1 MSGIFAIISP
11 IYIAIL
17 LGYGATRMGL
27 FGKADT
33 RVFGKFVINFA
44 LPALIF
50 NAVSQRPIAE
60 VLNASYMAAYLG
72 GSLTMLVI
80 GYFCARRLG
89 KLDHTGSTFAAMGV
103 SCSNSG
109 YIGLPILLATM
120 PAMASV
126 ALAMNVIIENVIVI
140 PLLLMMAES
149 GRQDSGPPLRV
160 FLQTLVR
167 VARMPLVMGLVAGL
181 AVSLMGWSL
190 PSPVAR
196 TVTLFAQASGA
207 LSLFVI
213 GGTLV
218 GLPLHGLEVHEPDM
232 VGVKGYD
239 AGILQALTRHD
250 LWIVSKSSNANSIT
264 HWVAGSLKAL
274 RRVERDLARDWPN
287 SEIAVRPVAM
297 VSAIGSDLRGVGVV
311 RRGLEALE
319 DAGIEMLA
327 VQQGLRRVEVQFI
340 VPRDDR
346 DAAVSALHARLIEA
360 AAAPPLSPA
369 MAAE

>member
-89 KLDHTGSTFAAMGV
+89 RLDHTGSTFAAMGV

-218 GLPLHGLEVHEPDM
+218 GLPLHGLGKATLPVAFGKLAGQPLAVLGAATFFTWLGLAPLEPALLA
-232 VGVKGYD
+232 
-239 AGILQALTRHD
+239 AGIVMAAVPMLGIYPILAQSYGLAERSAAALLVTTAASF
-250 LWIVSKSSNANSIT
+250 L
-264 HWVAGSLKAL
+264 SL
-274 RRVERDLARDWPN
+274 
-287 SEIAVRPVAM
+287 
-297 VSAIGSDLRGVGVV
+297 SAILWLLRNGS
-311 RRGLEALE
+311 
-319 DAGIEMLA
+319 
-327 VQQGLRRVEVQFI
+327 
-340 VPRDDR
+340 
-346 DAAVSALHARLIEA
+346 
-360 AAAPPLSPA
+360 
-369 MAAE
+369 

>member
-1 MSGIFAIISP
+1 MSEIFAIISP
-11 IYIAIL
+11 IYIVIL

-27 FGKADT
+27 FSKADT

-72 GSLTMLVI
+72 GSLTMLVV
-80 GYFCARRLG
+80 GFFCARRLG
-89 KLDHTGSTFAAMGV
+89 KIDHIGSTFAAMGV

-149 GRQDSGPPLRV
+149 GRQGSGPHGRV
-160 FLQTLVR
+160 FIQTVAR

-181 AVSLMGWSL
+181 VVSLMGWSL

-218 GLPLHGLEVHEPDM
+218 GLPLHGLGAATLPVAFGKL
-232 VGVKGYD
+232 VGHPSAVLLAATVFSWLGLAPAAPALLE
-239 AGILQALTRHD
+239 AGIL
-250 LWIVSKSSNANSIT
+250 
-264 HWVAGSLKAL
+264 
-274 RRVERDLARDWPN
+274 
-287 SEIAVRPVAM
+287 M
-297 VSAIGSDLRGVGVV
+297 
-311 RRGLEALE
+311 
-319 DAGIEMLA
+319 
-327 VQQGLRRVEVQFI
+327 
-340 VPRDDR
+340 
-346 DAAVSALHARLIEA
+346 
-360 AAAPPLSPA
+360 AAAPMLGIYPILAQAYGLAERSAAALLVTTAASFLSLSA
-369 MAAE
+369 ILWLLRSWA